1 MTEPIDPAESD
12 ERIARHRDA
21 ILASPS
27 YRLAE
32 DDVDFIGLPE
42 QRPVRMQLELAK
54 AESILR
60 DNHIRST
67 VVVFGG
73 TQIVPLEV
81 AEARAAAARQALKA
95 APLNPQLLRN
105 LARADS
111 VLAKCRFYDEAREFS
126 RLVSGYCNRD
136 DKCEFVVMT
145 GGGPGIMEA
154 ANRGAFDVGAQSIG
168 LNIELPHEQE
178 PNPFITPELCLQF
191 HYFAMRKFHFILR
204 AAALVIFPGGFGT
217 LDELFEILTLRQA
230 GRMGNVPVVLVDEGY
245 WRRLI
250 RWETLVEDGMIA
262 ASDLDLLRFA
272 EDADAAWQL
281 LEAGGV
287 RVTLP
292 RGSSR

>member
-12 ERIARHRDA
+12 ERIARNRDA

-217 LDELFEILTLRQA
+217 LDELFEVLTMRQT
-230 GRMGNVPVVLVDEGY
+230 GRMQEIPVIMYGSDYWSRIIDFQALADEGC
-245 WRRLI
+245 
-250 RWETLVEDGMIA
+250 IA
-262 ASDLDLLRFA
+262 DEHLNLLQY
-272 EDADAAWQL
+272 ADTPQEAWQIIA
-281 LEAGGV
+281 EFHHFDV
-287 RVTLP
+287 
-292 RGSSR
+292 

>member
-217 LDELFEILTLRQA
+217 LDELFEVLTMRQT
-230 GRMGNVPVVLVDEGY
+230 GRMQEIPVIMYGSDYWSRIIDFQALADEGC
-245 WRRLI
+245 
-250 RWETLVEDGMIA
+250 IA
-262 ASDLDLLRFA
+262 DEHLSLLQY
-272 EDADAAWQL
+272 ADTPQEAWQIIA
-281 LEAGGV
+281 EFHHFDV
-287 RVTLP
+287 
-292 RGSSR
+292 